1 MHSPNSTRVRH
12 QPWTLRLAVAG
23 DTRDIHR
30 LAGLD
35 SQPDLAGPVLIAE
48 VGDEPWAAVELRSGR
63 TVADP
68 FRPSAEVAALAR
80 ARAAVLRVLDEV
92 PS

>member
-1 MHSPNSTRVRH
+1 MPARHTSRLHH
-12 QPWTLRLAVAG
+12 QPWTIRAADPSDAATLR
-23 DTRDIHR
+23 R

-35 SQPDLAGPVLIAE
+35 SQPELTGPVLLAE

-68 FRPSAEVAALAR
+68 FRPSAEIAAFAR
-80 ARAAVLRVLDEV
+80 ARADLGLAA
-92 PS
+92 